1 MVHDPHAPVL
11 LVVDDE
17 AFVRLNGVMI
27 LEGAGYEVIEAA
39 SADEAIEL
47 LQNAPDVRL
56 VFTDVD
62 MPGSMNGV
70 ALAMVIHER
79 WPNIRVLLTSGH
91 HRLANSALPDCGR
104 FISKPYSGETVVD
117 QVGSLLRTTE

>member
-1 MVHDPHAPVL
+1 MSHDPHAPVL

-17 AFVRLNGVMI
+17 AMVRMNGVMM
-27 LEGAGYEVIEAA
+27 LEDAGYEVIDAA

-70 ALAMVIHER
+70 ELATVIHER
-79 WPNIRVLLTSGH
+79 WPNIRLLLTSGH
-91 HRLANSALPDCGR
+91 HRLANSTLPDHGR

-117 QVGSLLRTTE
+117 QVGSLLRIPD